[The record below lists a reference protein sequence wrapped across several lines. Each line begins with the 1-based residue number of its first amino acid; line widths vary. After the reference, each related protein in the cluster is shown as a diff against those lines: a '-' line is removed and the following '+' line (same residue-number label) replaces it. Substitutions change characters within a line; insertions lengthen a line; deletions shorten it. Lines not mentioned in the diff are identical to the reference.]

1 MRSLIPILI
10 AGAALAAAGPARA
23 GGTGGAFAPA
33 EPLHVA
39 HDDRDA
45 HDHDDTL
52 TREELRERK
61 RELRAQ
67 ERELRERER
76 EERGRKARASL
87 RPRFWVGVGGGA
99 GYASVDV
106 PCESTFFG
114 DDCTEEGSVHT
125 YSANVTLSGPHTA
138 LRLRG
143 IRDSDKGDDART
155 PYEMAAMLG
164 SRFGYSNWYG
174 FLGYGRTLHADDR
187 YLEGDAE
194 GMAWEI
200 VFAPSSQ
207 GATGLELGFQGNSGH
222 DVDFV
227 RFNLGLRFGA
237 LR

>member
-1 MRSLIPILI
+1 MRSLIPIFI
-10 AGAALAAAGPARA
+10 AAAALSAAGPARA
-23 GGTGGAFAPA
+23 GEAAGAFGPDEA
-33 EPLHVA
+33 LQLA
-39 HDDRDA
+39 HDDRDT
-45 HDHDDTL
+45 HDHDDTP

-67 ERELRERER
+67 EREERV
-76 EERGRKARASL
+76 RKARTSL

-106 PCESTFFG
+106 PCETTFFG

-155 PYEMAAMLG
+155 PYETAAMLG

-187 YLEGDAE
+187 YTEGDAE
-194 GMAWEI
+194 GLAWEI

-207 GATGLELGFQGNSGH
+207 GATGLELSFQGNSGH

-227 RFNLGLRFGA
+227 VFNLGLRFGL